1 MTGVLLGFLYHC
13 HQALLS
19 RVMLEPPGPSG
30 VLSPMTQEEEEEE
43 EEREER
49 RGRASAREKR
59 ELVSVNNLCKKE
71 VKAGLRILEE
81 WRNQG
86 LGSSFSCW

>member
-1 MTGVLLGFLYHC
+1 
-13 HQALLS
+13 
-19 RVMLEPPGPSG
+19 MLEPPGPSG
-30 VLSPMTQEEEEEE
+30 ELSPMPQEEE
-43 EEREER
+43 EEREERER
-49 RGRASAREKR
+49 RGRASAREKK
-59 ELVSVNNLCKKE
+59 ELVSVSSLRKKE

>member
-1 MTGVLLGFLYHC
+1 
-13 HQALLS
+13 
-19 RVMLEPPGPSG
+19 
-30 VLSPMTQEEEEEE
+30 MTQEEEEEE
-43 EEREER
+43 EER
-49 RGRASAREKR
+49 RGRARAVGREKR

-71 VKAGLRILEE
+71 VKAGVRILEE